1 MEPAISSASPDTC
14 PSDEVAISLVEQYF
28 NSLYPLSSYNF
39 LHKATV
45 VQRCRD
51 KTIDKA
57 LKLAICAITAIYFSK
72 LGAERDAWTRE
83 SERLILDRLE
93 RPSIFQLQASLLVTR
108 YRVSMGQLSRTFMMA
123 GLAGRWAAA
132 LRLNYEHSGLRPA
145 AQEVRRRTFWSL
157 YLLDENFSSESK
169 GYELFHPDTI
179 HLQLPCEEI
188 DFTEERLVNTGYQR
202 SDKGLEPRAIGLH
215 AAFAKLTF
223 IRRRIRIL
231 NRRLFLKEINI
242 FDLLCS
248 IEEFENDLLRL
259 RSWLAPSG
267 QYPPSDP
274 IKLYRSPQHASLHL
288 SWHQCY
294 CDLYGIFL
302 TQYPGLSPYLG
313 TEGITPTKL
322 ALMKD
327 KCFGHTEEI
336 VEILSSIIQQKDEG
350 NILEFDVA
358 VCAYHSARLILF
370 GTCTGGYNTGLP
382 MQMAID
388 KAQLCLD
395 VITQCFG
402 FASHVE
408 PIRQDLE
415 RLIRQH
421 RLWLESPGRRDVAA
435 ADVNPW
441 RPSQT
446 STAAYIRERLAIH
459 NLLRQSDNDE
469 DGCDASRPNEGC

>member
-1 MEPAISSASPDTC
+1 MANPKITFSLTWEDTQPGSISKSAGPQQRPTPRAVSEVHRDSSTHGMEPAISSASPDTC
-14 PSDEVAISLVEQYF
+14 PSDDVAISLVEQYF

-72 LGAERDAWTRE
+72 HGAERDAWTRE

-108 YRVSMGQLSRTFMMA
+108 YRVSMGQLSRAFMMA

-188 DFTEERLVNTGYQR
+188 DFTEERLVNTGYLH

-215 AAFAKLTF
+215 AAFVKLTF
-223 IRRRIRIL
+223 IRRRIRM
-231 NRRLFLKEINI
+231 
-242 FDLLCS
+242 
-248 IEEFENDLLRL
+248 
-259 RSWLAPSG
+259 LAPSG

-350 NILEFDVA
+350 NMLEFDVA
-358 VCAYHSARLILF
+358 
-370 GTCTGGYNTGLP
+370 
-382 MQMAID
+382 MAID

-402 FASHVE
+402 FASHVK

-435 ADVNPW
+435 VDVNPW